1 MQGGGP
7 ELSRQMASC
16 RQASALFY
24 SLIYPERLASSPND
38 TSAIGRGNRRLDRP
52 RLSVLT
58 RAGIL
63 GVDRVSRMFASLSHP

>member
-7 ELSRQMASC
+7 ELSRQMVSC
-16 RQASALFY
+16 RRASALFY

-52 RLSVLT
+52 RFGVLAIPKRDQEMGT
-58 RAGIL
+58 VMLL
-63 GVDRVSRMFASLSHP
+63 GGRSG